1 MNRYLTFV
9 VLALLS
15 FSLAGLSLATAESAL
30 VGVSEGDVF
39 VYDMYAS
46 YVSTV
51 SNATVEVPEFEANNT
66 DWVRIEITNINNSLV
81 SQLYTLHYKNGTDQV
96 INGQTDL
103 ANNSSYM
110 QESGGFRGVSMCPPN
125 LTVGD
130 SLQTLQL
137 TINETVVWAFPS
149 GNREVNHVYWTNALE
164 VGDLYFDKQTGIL
177 VDMYRQHAFIN
188 NQTGEVVKKADI
200 IKMKSSSLW
209 TIPEFPAFLAP
220 LLLICAAA
228 SLEVFLFRR
237 KKKQRNAA

>member
-1 MNRYLTFV
+1 MKRRLAFA
-9 VLALLS
+9 VLALLL
-15 FSLAGLSLATAESAL
+15 FSLVGLNLVSAESGL

-39 VYDMYAS
+39 VYSMTAA

-66 DWVRIEITNINNSLV
+66 DWVRIEITNINDSV
-81 SQLYTLHYKNGTDQV
+81 VYQVYTLHYKNGTDQV

-110 QESGGFRGVSMCPPN
+110 QESGGFRGVPMCPPN

-137 TINETVVWAFPS
+137 TINETIVWAFPS
-149 GNREVNHVYWTNALE
+149 GNREVNHVYWTNELE
-164 VGDLYFDKQTGIL
+164 VGDIYFDKQTGIL

-188 NQTGEVVKKADI
+188 TQTGEVVKKADI
-200 IKMKSSSLW
+200 IKMQSSNLW
-209 TIPEFPAFLAP
+209 TIPEFPTYLYPSLVLVTASIG
-220 LLLICAAA
+220 LLLFRKTKNKRLA
-228 SLEVFLFRR
+228 S
-237 KKKQRNAA
+237 